1 VIFLDQLRIGK
12 EVGLMIF
19 CFNAAEVF
27 QVAIEIKEN
36 GRAFYEKAQNIIQ
49 DPEVQKL
56 FADLAQEEVEHMN
69 RIGSLKARLPS
80 DIGSPTVA
88 DPENELDL
96 YVKAMAD
103 QHVFRSCGALNVR
116 LDQIKDV
123 QDALKLALQFEK
135 DSVIFFLGMQE
146 ATCEGTDRDL
156 ITLLIKEELNHVRR
170 LALQMQRMGFCRM

>member
-1 VIFLDQLRIGK
+1 
-12 EVGLMIF
+12 MIF

-27 QVAIEIKEN
+27 QVAFEIMEN
-36 GRAFYEKAQNIIQ
+36 GRTFYEKAQNMIQ

-56 FADLAQEEVEHMN
+56 FADLAREEVEHKN
-69 RIGSLKARLPS
+69 RIESLKAGLPS
-80 DIGSPTVA
+80 DIKPPAIA

-96 YVKAMAD
+96 YVKAMAA
-103 QHVFRSCGALNVR
+103 QHVFRSCGALNVQ

-146 ATCEGTDRDL
+146 ATCEGRDRDV
-156 ITLLIKEELNHVRR
+156 INLLLKEEQSHVRR
-170 LALQMQRMGFCRM
+170 LSLQMQRMGYCRI

>member
-1 VIFLDQLRIGK
+1 
-12 EVGLMIF
+12 MIF
-19 CFNAAEVF
+19 CFNAAEIF

-36 GRAFYEKAQNIIQ
+36 ARAFYEKAQHLIQ

-56 FADLAQEEVEHMN
+56 FADLAREEVEHKN
-69 RIGSLKARLPS
+69 RIGSLKAGLPS
-80 DIGSPTVA
+80 DIEPAMAA

-103 QHVFRSCGALNVR
+103 QHVFRSCGALNVQ

-123 QDALKLALQFEK
+123 KDALKLALQFEK

-146 ATCEGTDRDL
+146 ATCEGRDRDV
-156 ITLLIKEELNHVRR
+156 INLLLKEEQSHVRR
-170 LALQMQRMGFCRM
+170 LSLQMQRMGYCGI